1 MRETDGN
8 AGGRVGLWLVLL
20 LLLLGAAAFAAWRL
34 VDALGEGA
42 ANISSQVKQ
51 AKPMPDVNTET
62 LSQVSGALPRA
73 RLARCRKCQQW
84 HGFGGA
90 KRRISVSGRYRPVVR
105 LALYNQGGFAISAAK
120 ISLSLLLDGEESPFA
135 RAEALDIPFDGRVLL
150 PGESLIA
157 DLAVEDET
165 WLDEAVRSAAQ
176 RRVLAQVVFVN
187 DADRDNI
194 DYPQTGAGV
203 YLKQV
208 GEDWG
213 GAPAQQAWDAASEA
227 EEDGATA
234 DAEPIIKEQP

>member
-62 LSQVSGALPRA
+62 LSQVSGALPPPDWHVA
-73 RLARCRKCQQW
+73 ENVSSGTDLAVQKGEFLYRD
-84 HGFGGA
+84 G
-90 KRRISVSGRYRPVVR
+90 RPVVR